1 MESSKSIIA
10 LLVSAML
17 VFSQSAWAGA
27 SERNQAKRIHDRLT
41 GVSATN
47 AVIDDMEHLLNDN
60 GNILPAIPGSPAY
73 FGDTTGKSA
82 AQYAIDKVRNPN
94 AHYFYNVTLKNF
106 AAPWTNEEQTVFTPL
121 NDYSATVIG
130 AIRDDVDFREIL
142 YGDLVY
148 VGRAVGISPYENTNN
163 DHYEELEDLGPV
175 AGDLS
180 NPAILER
187 DRQSIVSG
195 LPEDATAGVMT
206 SRAAAMAFFSDGTN
220 RAMFRFTLMNHLCTD
235 LEPLKDVT
243 RIPDHVRR
251 DVSRSPGGDSRIFLN
266 GCVGCHAGMDGMA
279 GAYAYYEWDYSNDIT
294 DGQLRYRDIGSPKF
308 DPTTGVS
315 LKHNI
320 NPDNFEHGYVTNDDS
335 WINYWRNGPNATLG
349 NRPGDTGSGW
359 GAPAGPQDSKGNT
372 TGEGAK
378 SLGVELANSKAF
390 AQCQVDK
397 TFKAVCLRDANVFD
411 ADRDARDAFVANFR
425 GSGYRLR
432 GVFTDVAAYCKGG

>member
-1 MESSKSIIA
+1 MPLLASV
-10 LLVSAML
+10 LLVI
-17 VFSQSAWAGA
+17 SQPAWTGT

-47 AVIDDMEHLLNDN
+47 AVIDDMEHLLNN
-60 GNILPAIPGSPAY
+60 NSNSLPAITGSPAY
-73 FGDTTGKSA
+73 FGDTSGKSA
-82 AQYAIDKVRNPN
+82 AQYAIDTVRNPN

-106 AAPWTNEEQTVFTPL
+106 AAAWTNEEQTVFTPL
-121 NDYSATVIG
+121 NDYSATVVG

-142 YGDLVY
+142 HGDLVY
-148 VGRAVGISPYENTNN
+148 VGRAGGISPYENTNN

-175 AGDLS
+175 VGDLS

-187 DRQSIVSG
+187 DKQSIVSG
-195 LPEDATAGVMT
+195 LTEDATAGVMT

-243 RIPDHVRR
+243 RIPDRVRR

-279 GAYAYYEWDYSNDIT
+279 GAFAYYEWNYPPNNIAGGFLDFTEDS
-294 DGQLRYRDIGSPKF
+294 
-308 DPTTGVS
+308 VS

-320 NPDNFEHGYVTNDDS
+320 NPNNFEHGYVTDDDS
-335 WINYWRNGPNATLG
+335 WINYWRNGANATLG

-359 GAPAGPQDSKGNT
+359 GVPAGPLDSKGHT
-372 TGEGAK
+372 TGNGAK

-397 TFKAVCLRDANVFD
+397 TFKAVCLRDANVFQV
-411 ADRDARDAFVANFR
+411 DRDARDAFVTSFR
-425 GSGYRLR
+425 GNGFKMR